1 MDPARLT
8 PERLTARDVV
18 ADRSLSAVVHCGRC
32 NKGFGFDVWRVG
44 DRLGDT
50 PLQQLKLTCRRC
62 GSRAAY
68 VSIDRTTGGTG
79 ETVLT
84 IPLKRPVSSP
94 LSGLYF
100 EP

>member
-1 MDPARLT
+1 MDPARWT
-8 PERLTARDVV
+8 PETLTARDVI
-18 ADRSLSAVVHCGRC
+18 ADRYLSAVVHCGRC
-32 NKGFGFDVWRVG
+32 NTGFGFDVWKVG
-44 DRLGDT
+44 ARLGDT

-68 VSIDRTTGGTG
+68 ISIDRANVGTS

-100 EP
+100 DP